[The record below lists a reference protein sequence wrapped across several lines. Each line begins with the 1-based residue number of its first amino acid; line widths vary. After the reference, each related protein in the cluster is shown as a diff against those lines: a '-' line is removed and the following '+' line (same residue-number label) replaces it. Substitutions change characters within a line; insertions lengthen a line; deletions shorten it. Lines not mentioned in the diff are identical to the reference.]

1 MKVSDVILPKSLR
14 QKMSSNP
21 LKEDVLVTEKS
32 GSDEDDVAK
41 TTVPSVVAE
50 AAVPTVA
57 VEDAVPSVVAEA
69 AVPTV
74 VVEDA
79 VPSVVAE
86 AAVPTAA
93 STITTINEEFKN
105 AKSGHDMVQ
114 VNHLSRK

>member
-1 MKVSDVILPKSLR
+1 
-14 QKMSSNP
+14 MSSNP

-32 GSDEDDVAK
+32 GSDEDDDAK

-57 VEDAVPSVVAEA
+57 
-69 AVPTV
+69 
-74 VVEDA
+74 VEDA

>member
-32 GSDEDDVAK
+32 GSDEDDDAK

-57 VEDAVPSVVAEA
+57 
-69 AVPTV
+69 
-74 VVEDA
+74 VEDA